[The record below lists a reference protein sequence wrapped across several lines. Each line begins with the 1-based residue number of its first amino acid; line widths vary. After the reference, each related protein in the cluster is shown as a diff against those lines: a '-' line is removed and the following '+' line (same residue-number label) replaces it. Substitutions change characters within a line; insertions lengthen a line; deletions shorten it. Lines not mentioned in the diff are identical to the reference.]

1 MYLLA
6 NREDRRLKMSVEMRE
21 LLSSEGC
28 PRDYLKKYFGGGE
41 SHVEEETGM
50 ELDCCHH
57 HDTIAH
63 NNL

>member
-1 MYLLA
+1 
-6 NREDRRLKMSVEMRE
+6 MSVEMRE